1 MPILRRSVRFLNSF
15 VAQNL
20 VRGIIFVCEFLLST
34 FFSFF
39 SVNFLLYS
47 CCWFFIPPSF
57 VNETHL
63 IQLNSLPKSF
73 HFEVKK
79 KLKDTSIF
87 RVGNGSK
94 PAFDHVWGNNHSP
107 AILGQG
113 TKVFTTMFVP
123 KIPCRPPGG
132 EESSSSAADADADAS
147 PSGPSAFA
155 AAAETSEYEVLQ
167 RHQAPPKVH
176 WLEQQ
181 ENRNTMVR

>member
-107 AILGQG
+107 AILG
-113 TKVFTTMFVP
+113 
-123 KIPCRPPGG
+123 
-132 EESSSSAADADADAS
+132 
-147 PSGPSAFA
+147 
-155 AAAETSEYEVLQ
+155 
-167 RHQAPPKVH
+167 
-176 WLEQQ
+176 
-181 ENRNTMVR
+181 